1 MSKLVFDI
9 ETNGLLH
16 ELDKVLCLITQDVD
30 TGSINVYADGLGYQR
45 MSDGIRALEK
55 ADALIG
61 HNIIN
66 FDLLAL
72 KQVYGFEPRQ
82 DQKVFDTW
90 IISQVNRYQRP
101 DVARGQGLGA
111 WGDKFGFE
119 KDEWGKTVDWPN
131 ATLSNKMIEYCQRD
145 VELNTKVYHHL
156 LNEISSIVEKKPLF
170 REGLRVEHDVARF
183 NAMVKTKGWLFDM
196 DKAKEVLSVLQR
208 KMADI
213 EYIIEP
219 CLPEIVTLKDKEPKV
234 AKYTKAGWYTSTTA
248 RILTEYLGF
257 KVIPEDA
264 MKPEPPIEPGQE
276 FQRKNVEPG
285 NMGNMECVKEY
296 LFSVGWQPDDYNVKP
311 YFENGKKL
319 WKKMGPKLTTTS
331 LEKLGETGKYI
342 DEYYTLRS
350 RKSVLEGW
358 ISLAS
363 RDGRLRG
370 NMWTIGTPTFR
381 CRHEVIANLP
391 AVDAVFGRELR
402 ELFVAEPGYKVVG
415 ADSSGNQFRAL
426 CHYANDD
433 ALTTQVLS
441 GDIHQFNADI
451 IGTDRRTAKSWIY
464 AFLFG
469 AGDAKLGK
477 VLTNVSNAAKGKQ
490 SREAYASQI
499 PGLRKLIDGI
509 QSMAKRQGW
518 LPGLDG
524 RAVFVQSDYQALN
537 YLLQAAEGVTCKA
550 AVSYAMNKIEAEGL
564 DAYPTL
570 FYHDEQAWV
579 VREDQAD
586 RVKEILEESFRE
598 GPKLFGVDI
607 MDGEGEIGNNY
618 AEVH

>member
-1 MSKLVFDI
+1 MKLVFDI

-16 ELDKVLCLITQDVD
+16 ELDKILCLVTQDVD
-30 TGSINVYADGLGYQR
+30 TGSINVYADGLGYP
-45 MSDGIRALEK
+45 SISSGLNALAR

-72 KQVYGFEPRQ
+72 EQVHGFKPKP

-90 IISQVNRYQRP
+90 VISQVCRYKR
-101 DVARGQGLGA
+101 DHKQGLGG

-119 KDEWGKTVDWPN
+119 KDEWGSTVDWPN
-131 ATLSNKMIEYCQRD
+131 AKLSEKMIEYCRRD
-145 VELNTKVYHHL
+145 VELNTKVWHQL
-156 LNEISSIVEKKPLF
+156 LSEVSHIANNKPLF
-170 REGLRVEHDVARF
+170 REGLRIEHDVARF

-196 DKAKEVLSVLQR
+196 DRAQEVLQQLTR
-208 KMADI
+208 KMTDI
-213 EYIIEP
+213 EYCIVP
-219 CLPEIVTLKDKEPKV
+219 CLPEIVTLKDNEPKV
-234 AKYTKAGWYTSTTA
+234 AKYTKAGWYTATSA
-248 RILTEYLGF
+248 KILSEYFGRTI
-257 KVIPEDA
+257 IPEDA
-264 MKPEPPIEPGQE
+264 MSDNPPIQPGEE

-285 NMGNMECVKEY
+285 NMGNMECVKEW
-296 LFSVGWQPDDYNVKP
+296 LFANGWEPDDYNVKP

-331 LEKLGETGKYI
+331 LAKLGDTGLMI

-402 ELFVAEPGYKVVG
+402 ELFIAEPGYKVVG

-451 IGTDRRTAKSWIY
+451 IKTDRRTAKSWIY

-477 VLTNVSNAAKGKQ
+477 VLTNVSNAAKGKA
-490 SREAYASQI
+490 SRDAYASQI
-499 PGLRKLIDGI
+499 PGLKKLIEGI
-509 QSMAKRQGW
+509 QRLARKQGW

-524 RAVFVQSDYQALN
+524 RAVFVSSDYQSLN
-537 YLLQAAEGVTCKA
+537 YLLQAAEGITCKA

-579 VREDQAD
+579 VREDQAE

-607 MDGEGEIGNNY
+607 MDGEGCIGDNY
-618 AEVH
+618 AQVH